1 MMLLREVIPPAFAVA
16 VPSALDALTALDVP
30 VVATATL
37 LAVVVLGVRIGN
49 VEKRLDEHGRIL
61 ESHGR
66 ILESV
71 KSAMQRL

>member
-1 MMLLREVIPPAFAVA
+1 MLLLREVIPPAFAVGLPAA
-16 VPSALDALTALDVP
+16 VDAFTAFDVP
-30 VVATATL
+30 VLAIATL
-37 LAVVVLGVRIGN
+37 LAVVVVGVRLGN

-61 ESHGR
+61 ESYGR